1 MWNSCPAEDPI
12 EVFITAVDSS
22 GNESGPSNTVV
33 FDCRPT

>member
-33 FDCRPT
+33 FDCRAT